1 MKKKGFTLVE
11 LLAVIVILSIIIT
24 ISLVSINSV
33 RNNSLESILETKIAS
48 IEQAAI
54 LYAQDNPSI
63 LNESCDVDGVHYDN
77 YCKVLTVGEIIDAG
91 NYFETK
97 DLTTSEDGTHRDLI
111 NDVTNKSMRSDTVQV
126 YRHNN
131 RVYSVMLE
139 VSSNS

>member
-1 MKKKGFTLVE
+1 M
-11 LLAVIVILSIIIT
+11 
-24 ISLVSINSV
+24 
-33 RNNSLESILETKIAS
+33 
-48 IEQAAI
+48 
-54 LYAQDNPSI
+54 
-63 LNESCDVDGVHYDN
+63 HYDN

-97 DLTTSEDGTHRDLI
+97 DLTTSEDGTYRDLI

-131 RVYSVMLE
+131 RIYSVMLE

>member
-54 LYAQDNPSI
+54 LYAQDNPRI

-91 NYFETK
+91 NYFEAK
-97 DLTTSEDGTHRDLI
+97 DLTTSEDGTYRDLI